1 MFLGQMQ
8 RGLVECVKR
17 NPNCDPLPPPLACE
31 AALSPLRNQNIP
43 QASTKL
49 KHAGGIPAR
58 SQVIHIR
65 DPIHGTIAVS
75 YREIRAVD
83 HPVFQRLR
91 NIKQLGF
98 ADLSFPGATHTR
110 YSHSLG
116 AMHIATRLFD
126 RIFPGG
132 ELPDRVR
139 HRFRQAV
146 RLAML
151 FHDIGHAPLSHT
163 SEMLMPPVG
172 ELGLGVYAGN
182 DVARQASHEDYTLKL
197 VLDSPLAQTLEEVF
211 GQDGILPQDIA
222 ELIVGVTWQQRST
235 RFRHGGIDYA
245 PVLRQIVSSECDADR
260 MDYLQRDSFFSG
272 VNYGKFDA
280 DWLIDNV
287 TPVQKDGAVFL
298 GIRSRAMF
306 SFEDFLL
313 SRYHMFATVY
323 LHYTPVIFEKMLACY
338 FEEARTE
345 FDLPSDVDRYAKL
358 DDMDLW
364 QTLRRSENRW
374 AKRIVQRRPY
384 ALLSERNENASL
396 DTDAPNYDDMCER
409 LSDQGVE
416 FIRTRSRS
424 VLSKYF
430 GQEAKNPIFVVTGD
444 HRAVPLEEYSQLYL
458 RYESPAL
465 LERVYVAPEEKGK
478 ARRVLSSILEEQR
491 QAAIPTVPTGEA

>member
-1 MFLGQMQ
+1 M
-8 RGLVECVKR
+8 
-17 NPNCDPLPPPLACE
+17 
-31 AALSPLRNQNIP
+31 SPSP
-43 QASTKL
+43 KTAP
-49 KHAGGIPAR
+49 GVVPR

-65 DPIHGTIAVS
+65 DPIHGTIALS
-75 YREIRAVD
+75 HREIRAVD
-83 HPVFQRLR
+83 HPIFQRLR

-126 RIFPGG
+126 RLFPAGD
-132 ELPDRVR
+132 LPERVR
-139 HRFRQAV
+139 QRFRQAV

-151 FHDIGHAPLSHT
+151 FHDVGHAPLSHT

-172 ELGLGVYAGN
+172 ELGLGAFAGL
-182 DVARQASHEDYTLKL
+182 DVGRRASHEDYTLKM
-197 VLDSPLAQTLEEVF
+197 VLDSALAETVEQSF
-211 GQDGILPQDIA
+211 GAEGILPQDVA
-222 ELIVGVTWQQRST
+222 ELIVGNGWQQRST

-260 MDYLQRDSFFSG
+260 MDYLQRDSFYSG

-287 TPVQKDGAVFL
+287 TPVEREGAMYL

-338 FEEARTE
+338 FDEARDE
-345 FDLPSDVDRYAKL
+345 FDLPSDIERYAAL

-364 QTLRRSENRW
+364 QTLRRSKNRW
-374 AKRIVQRRPY
+374 AQRIVQRRPY
-384 ALLSERNENASL
+384 ALLTEHSEHASA
-396 DTDAPNYDDMCER
+396 DASSPDFER
-409 LSDQGVE
+409 LCALLEEAGIS

-430 GQEAKNPIFVVTGD
+430 GQTEKNPIFVVTGD
-444 HRAVPLEEYSQLYL
+444 HRAVPLEQYSQLYL

-465 LERVYVAPEEKGK
+465 LERIYVDPDVRSE
-478 ARRVLSSILEEQR
+478 ARRMLAAQLDEQER
-491 QAAIPTVPTGEA
+491 AASPTVPTADA